1 MATSNDFYLYV
12 KECLKDI
19 PGISYRRMM
28 GEYIIYK
35 NNIVIGGLYDNRF
48 LLKKTPSI
56 ACRGYREEIPYPGAK
71 AMLKVDFEDNE
82 LIEEIIDLV
91 YRDLL

>member
-1 MATSNDFYLYV
+1 MATSKDFYEYV
-12 KECLKDI
+12 RECLKDI
-19 PGISYRRMM
+19 PDISFRRMM

-35 NNIVIGGLYDNRF
+35 NNIIIGGLYDNCF

-56 ACRGYREEIPYPGAK
+56 EGRGYREEIPYPSAK
-71 AMLKVDFEDNE
+71 AMLKVDFEDRE
-82 LIEEIIDLV
+82 LLIELIDLV